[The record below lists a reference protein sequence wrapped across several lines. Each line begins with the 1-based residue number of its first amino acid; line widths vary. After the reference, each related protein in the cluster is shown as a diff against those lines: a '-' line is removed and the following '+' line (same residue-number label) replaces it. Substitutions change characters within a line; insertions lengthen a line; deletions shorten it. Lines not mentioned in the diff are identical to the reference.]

1 MASSPEDF
9 QAIAQRGLAA
19 WQQGDALAARAAFDQ
34 VAGAGCASPQLWLL
48 LAQACEALGDLGA
61 SDAALDPV
69 LTDDPRNPYALLMK
83 GDIHTARGDD
93 RAASAWYNRALVEAP
108 QFKDLPADLI
118 ERLERARNAIA
129 ASTSKFEAHLAGALA
144 SKDVDPAAIA
154 PRFAEALDIMAGRR
168 EIFPQQPTSFFYP
181 GLPHKQFFA
190 NEDFA
195 WVAALEAAA
204 PAMRAEVE
212 AILAADAGL
221 SPYVV
226 SRGNRP
232 PGEHSLL
239 NDPSWSAFYLWQD
252 GALVADNAARCPNS
266 MAALAGLPIPHIAK
280 RSPMVLFSVLRPHTH
295 IEAHNGML
303 NTRLICHIPL
313 IVPEECRLRVGNET
327 RAVEFGKAMI
337 FDDSIEHEA
346 WNDSDETRVVLLFEI
361 WRPELSE
368 AERRAL
374 TVMYE
379 AISGYGAGPTA

>member
-69 LTDDPRNPYALLMK
+69 LADDPRNPYALLMK
-83 GDIHTARGDD
+83 GDLNAARGDD
-93 RAASAWYNRALVEAP
+93 RAASAWYNRALVGAA
-108 QFKDLPADLI
+108 QFNDLPTDLTP
-118 ERLERARNAIA
+118 RLERARNAIA
-129 ASTSKFEAHLAGALA
+129 VSTAKFEAHLAGALA
-144 SKDVDPAAIA
+144 SKDIDPASIA
-154 PRFAEALDIMAGRR
+154 PRFAEALDIMNGRR

-181 GLPHKQFFA
+181 GLPHTQFFA

-204 PAMRAEVE
+204 PAMHAEVE
-212 AILAADAGL
+212 AILTNDASL

-226 SRGNRP
+226 AHENRP

-252 GALVADNAARCPNS
+252 GVLVADNAARCPNT

-280 RSPMVLFSVLRPHTH
+280 RSPMVLFSVLRSKTH
-295 IEAHNGML
+295 IPAHNGML

-313 IVPEECRLRVGNET
+313 IVPPDCRLRVGNET

-379 AISGYGAGPTA
+379 AISGYGAAPTA